1 MIVALA
7 IEDELAHEL
16 VIPILGS
23 LEAKSLSKIAIVRRF
38 GTPTVTNWKKI
49 RDLWMRDEDWSMS
62 PIVVPLDETNQ
73 RRNKDKKLA
82 VLPKIYALACTTCP
96 GQVQ

>member
-49 RDLWMRDEDWSMS
+49 RDLWMKDRIDE
-62 PIVVPLDETNQ
+62 PIGSSGAFKSGTYIMNPYL
-73 RRNKDKKLA
+73 KA
-82 VLPKIYALACTTCP
+82 
-96 GQVQ
+96 